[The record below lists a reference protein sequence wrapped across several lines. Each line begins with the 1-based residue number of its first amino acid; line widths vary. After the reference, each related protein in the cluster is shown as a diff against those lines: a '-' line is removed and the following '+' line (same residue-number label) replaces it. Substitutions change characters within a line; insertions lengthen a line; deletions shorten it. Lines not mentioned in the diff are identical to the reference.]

1 MSRGGSPSRLTFA
14 SLATPTTSQG
24 ESGSRPRTSR
34 PTASPSVQKRR
45 AIASL
50 TMTTGRVS
58 GRSAS
63 LKLRPRTI
71 SMPAAAKNP
80 GSTST
85 RSAMKAS
92 VVGRRASKPVDV
104 EVDGSLAERVQ
115 VQVADGADRLDAGER
130 PKSDREGAACRRAPR
145 RGREPGSPA
154 PGTSSGR
161 SARGPKPGSTELRP
175 LKAAEEQAGA
185 DEQHQRDRE
194 LRATTSALRHRS

>member
-1 MSRGGSPSRLTFA
+1 MSRGDSPSCLTFA

-24 ESGSRPRTSR
+24 GSESRRRTSR

-71 SMPAAAKNP
+71 SMPAASKNP
-80 GSTST
+80 RLDLDPVRDEG
-85 RSAMKAS
+85 A
-92 VVGRRASKPVDV
+92 VVGRRLEPVDV

-115 VQVADGADRLDAGER
+115 VQVADGSDRLDAGER
-130 PKSDREGAACRRAPR
+130 PEAIQQAPR
-145 RGREPGSPA
+145 VDARLVGREPGSSA
-154 PGTSSGR
+154 PGRSSGR
-161 SARGPKPGSTELRP
+161 SARGRSPGLHP
-175 LKAAEEQAGA
+175 LETAEEQAGA
-185 DEQHQRDRE
+185 DSTSEW
-194 LRATTSALRHRS
+194 RAA